1 MASLH
6 KNIQLMVEF
15 FKGPPLVRHFSYY
28 RLMTFLIIA
37 SATLLF
43 MLMILLFTLS
53 VTKHLIFESN

>member
-1 MASLH
+1 MGILH

-15 FKGPPLVRHFSYY
+15 LMGPPLVGHFSYY

-37 SATLLF
+37 SVTLLF

-53 VTKHLIFESN
+53 VTKHLICESN